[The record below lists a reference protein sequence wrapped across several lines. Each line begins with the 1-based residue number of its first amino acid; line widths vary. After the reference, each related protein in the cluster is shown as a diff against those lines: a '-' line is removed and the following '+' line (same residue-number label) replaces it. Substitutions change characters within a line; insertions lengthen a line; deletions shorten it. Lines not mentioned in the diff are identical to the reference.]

1 RALHSPA
8 PRRSSDLAGG
18 VRQGVG
24 HGGVRRGPQGARP
37 AVLARRREAARARLP
52 AARPVRAGA
61 QGARPLVRG
70 EPRLVGR
77 VMRWLITGGRGMLAA
92 DLLHRIALTG
102 GPGLA
107 RGGAEPDLRDARA
120 VRDLV
125 RAHRPRVVVDCA
137 AWTAVVLAETREA
150 GALEINGTAARTLAE
165 VCERA

>member
-61 QGARPLVRG
+61 QGDRPLVRG

-77 VMRWLITGGRGMLAA
+77 VMRWLITDRKSTRLNSS
-92 DLLHRIALTG
+92 HVKISY
-102 GPGLA
+102 
-107 RGGAEPDLRDARA
+107 A
-120 VRDLV
+120 VFCLKKKKKIDDR
-125 RAHRPRVVVDCA
+125 
-137 AWTAVVLAETREA
+137 
-150 GALEINGTAARTLAE
+150 
-165 VCERA
+165 